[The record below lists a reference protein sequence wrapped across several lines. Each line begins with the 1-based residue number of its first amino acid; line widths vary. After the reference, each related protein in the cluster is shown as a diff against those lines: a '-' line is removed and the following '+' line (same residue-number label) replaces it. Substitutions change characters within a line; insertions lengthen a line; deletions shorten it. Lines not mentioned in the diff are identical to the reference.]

1 MTEQLK
7 QVQEQYETFSAGLQ
21 EKMDLMQKQYEE
33 QVRDLQSQLQ
43 NAKIQSVM
51 QEREEDLP
59 TDATVTKQLQLQAE
73 QIQTLKVGI
82 FPRFTLEG
90 IKYKG
95 GTSRRADVLCREIVT
110 KVIAVYYL
118 DTYLFVTI
126 TAIRLILL
134 ILVHFLYV
142 T

>member
-43 NAKIQSVM
+43 NARIQSVM

-59 TDATVTKQLQLQAE
+59 TDASVTKQLQFQAE
-73 QIQTLKVGI
+73 QIQTLKVA
-82 FPRFTLEG
+82 FFFAFVLEG
-90 IKYKG
+90 IECKG
-95 GTSRRADVLCREIVT
+95 RADFRADVLCREIVT
-110 KVIAVYYL
+110 KVITVYYL
-118 DTYLFVTI
+118 VKCLFVPI
-126 TAIRLILL
+126 TAIRPILL